1 MNLGRVVIPADEIQK
16 RVKELAEEIS
26 RDYRDKKPL
35 LISLLKGAFIFM
47 ADLVRNLSIPHEIE
61 FITLSSYTNGVQRN
75 SDVKVVNGLKGD
87 VRNKDIIIIDG
98 IVDTGHTLKYLID
111 ALTERNARSIKV
123 CALLDKPASREV
135 DVPVHYVGFKISDLF
150 VVGYGLDFREKY
162 RNLNYIAEL
171 TEKENDNNNSSK
183 IQESIAKK

>member
-1 MNLGRVVIPADEIQK
+1 MNLGRVLIPADEIQR

-26 RDYRDKKPL
+26 RDYRDKNPL
-35 LISLLKGAFIFM
+35 LVSLLKGAFIFM

-61 FITLSSYTNGVQRN
+61 FITLSSYTNGIQRN

-87 VRNKDIIIIDG
+87 VENRDIIIIDG

-111 ALTERNARSIKV
+111 ALNERSARSIRV
-123 CALLDKPASREV
+123 CTLLDKPASREV
-135 DVPVHYVGFKISDLF
+135 NVPVHYVGFKISDLF

-171 TEKENDNNNSSK
+171 KEKENIDNNGSK
-183 IQESIAKK
+183 IRESITKE